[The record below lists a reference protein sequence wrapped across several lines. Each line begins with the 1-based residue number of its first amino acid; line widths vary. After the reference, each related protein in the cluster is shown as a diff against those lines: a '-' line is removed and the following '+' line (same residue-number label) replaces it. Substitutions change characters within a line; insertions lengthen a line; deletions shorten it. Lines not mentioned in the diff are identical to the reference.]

1 MCSSTVRL
9 KSELCAKRCRAW
21 DVRAWQASQVEQ
33 GTRASRAASMF
44 DCWTWKGCWTY
55 LGNATGVCKAPAL
68 HPACLDALHHGLVQ
82 RLASGAIPGAATQD
96 WVLQSLFSAGTLQ
109 PVCAGGGVGKGVW

>member
-21 DVRAWQASQVEQ
+21 DVRAWPASQV
-33 GTRASRAASMF
+33 
-44 DCWTWKGCWTY
+44 
-55 LGNATGVCKAPAL
+55 ATG
-68 HPACLDALHHGLVQ
+68 HPCQPCCFHVRLLDSEGMLDVSRERNWGMQGARPSSCLDALHHGLVQ
-82 RLASGAIPGAATQD
+82 RLASGAIPGAATQE